1 MQQIG
6 KKISLLT
13 GPVSGL
19 GIGLFTE
26 FVPREPQ
33 IAMMAGIVIWMA
45 IWWMTEAVPVAATA
59 LIPVFMLPISGIANA
74 SETAEQYM
82 DPILFLF
89 IGGFM
94 IAIAI
99 EKWNLHKRIAL
110 LILMKVG
117 ASPPKVLFGIM
128 LTSWLMSMWISNTAT
143 VMMMLAAVMAL
154 ISKMSAIRRDDQFAK
169 AILLGLAYASSIGGM
184 ATLVGTPTNMIFL
197 RAYSHQ
203 FPDAAPIHFSSWMAI
218 AFPLSLILLVVC
230 YIVLLKLFLRESQA
244 IDLPADYFKQE
255 YLSLGK
261 ASYEEK
267 AVGLIFGLTAL
278 LWISRADFE
287 LGNYSLKGW
296 SSLFSHPTYLSDG
309 AVAVVMALLLFVIP
323 SRQEPSKSLLTWSDA
338 ERLPFGIILLF
349 GGGFALAMGVQQ
361 SGLSSWLAQ
370 GLHFASN
377 WHPFIFL
384 IAVVAFVSVLTE
396 FTSNMSSIQ
405 LIIPILIPLSEV
417 LGMNALLL
425 LIPATL
431 AASMCFML
439 PVATGPNTIVFGTG
453 HLRVPDMI
461 RAGIWLNIVGVLLV
475 SVYMYF
481 VL

>member
-1 MQQIG
+1 VQHLG
-6 KKISLLT
+6 KKISLIS
-13 GPVSGL
+13 GPSVGL
-19 GIGLFTE
+19 AISLWANLSPT
-26 FVPREPQ
+26 EPQ
-33 IAMMAGIVIWMA
+33 VSMMAGIVVWMA

-59 LIPVFMLPISGIANA
+59 LIPVFMLPVSGIANA
-74 SETAEQYM
+74 SQTAEQYM

-99 EKWNLHKRIAL
+99 EKWNLHRRIAL
-110 LILMKVG
+110 RILMKVG
-117 ASPPKVLFGIM
+117 ASPAKVLFGIM
-128 LTSWLMSMWISNTAT
+128 LCSWLMSMWISNTAT

-154 ISKMSAIRRDDQFAK
+154 IAKMSAIRDDDQFAK

-184 ATLVGTPTNMIFL
+184 ATLVGTPTNMIFV
-197 RAYSHQ
+197 RAYSQQ

-218 AFPLSLILLVVC
+218 AFPLSLMLLVIC
-230 YIVLLKLFLRESQA
+230 FFVLKKLYLNNSQVQ
-244 IDLPADYFKQE
+244 DLPKDYFKEE

-261 ASYEEK
+261 ASFEEK
-267 AVGLIFGLTAL
+267 AVGIIFGLTAL

-287 LGNYSLKGW
+287 IGQYQIKGW
-296 SSLFSHPTYLSDG
+296 SALFSYPSFLSDG
-309 AVAVVMALLLFVIP
+309 AVAVVMALLLFMIP
-323 SRQEPSKSLLTWSDA
+323 SRQKPTQSLLSWSDA

-361 SGLSSWLAQ
+361 SGLSAWLAQ
-370 GLHFASN
+370 GLDFASN

-405 LIIPILIPLSEV
+405 LIIPILLPLSAV
-417 LGMNALLL
+417 LGMDALIL
-425 LIPATL
+425 LIPATI

-453 HLRVPDMI
+453 HLRVPDMM
-461 RAGIWLNIVGVLLV
+461 RAGIWLDIIGVLMV
-475 SVYMYF
+475 SVYMY
-481 VL
+481 LIL

>member
-1 MQQIG
+1 VQQIG
-6 KKISLLT
+6 KKISLAA
-13 GPVSGL
+13 GPLAGL

-26 FVPREPQ
+26 LAPGEPQ
-33 IAMMAGIVIWMA
+33 VAMMAGIVLWMA

-59 LIPVFMLPISGIANA
+59 LIPVFMLPLSGIADA
-74 SETAEQYM
+74 SQTAEQYM

-110 LILMKVG
+110 RILMKVG
-117 ASPPKVLFGIM
+117 AAPPKVLFGIM

-154 ISKMSAIRRDDQFAK
+154 ISKMSAVRKDDQFAK

-197 RAYSHQ
+197 RAYSQQ

-218 AFPLSLILLVVC
+218 AFPMSLLLLVICYLIL
-230 YIVLLKLFLRESQA
+230 KRLFLRDNQA
-244 IDLPADYFKQE
+244 HDLPKDYFKEE

-261 ASYEEK
+261 ATFEEK
-267 AVGLIFGLTAL
+267 TVGIIFALTAF

-287 LGNYSLKGW
+287 IGNYQIKGW
-296 SSLFSHPTYLSDG
+296 SALFSYPTFLSDG
-309 AVAVVMALLLFVIP
+309 AVAVVMALLLFIIP
-323 SRQEPSKSLLTWSDA
+323 SRQEPSRALLTWSDA

-361 SGLSSWLAQ
+361 SGLSTWLAQ

-377 WHPFIFL
+377 WHPFVFL
-384 IAVVAFVSVLTE
+384 IAVVAFVSILTE

-417 LGMNALLL
+417 LEMDALLL
-425 LIPATL
+425 LIPATI

-453 HLRVPDMI
+453 HLRVPDMM
-461 RAGIWLNIVGVLLV
+461 RAGIWLNIVGMLIV
-475 SVYMYF
+475 SVYMY
-481 VL
+481 LIL

>member
-1 MQQIG
+1 VQQIG
-6 KKISLLT
+6 KKISLAA
-13 GPVSGL
+13 GPLAGL

-26 FVPREPQ
+26 LAPGEPQ
-33 IAMMAGIVIWMA
+33 VAMMAGIVLWMA

-59 LIPVFMLPISGIANA
+59 LIPVFMLPLSGIADA
-74 SETAEQYM
+74 TQTAEQYM

-110 LILMKVG
+110 RILMKVG
-117 ASPPKVLFGIM
+117 ASPAKVLFGIM

-154 ISKMSAIRRDDQFAK
+154 ISKMSAVRKDDQFAK

-197 RAYSHQ
+197 RVYSHQ
-203 FPDAAPIHFSSWMAI
+203 FPDATPIHFSSWMAI
-218 AFPLSLILLVVC
+218 AFPLSSMLLVICFLILRR
-230 YIVLLKLFLRESQA
+230 LFLRESKAQ
-244 IDLPADYFKQE
+244 DLPTDYFKEE

-261 ASYEEK
+261 ASFEEK
-267 AVGLIFGLTAL
+267 AVGVIFGLTAL

-287 LGNYSLKGW
+287 LGNYYIKGW
-296 SSLFSHPTYLSDG
+296 SALFSYPGFLSDG

-323 SRQEPSKSLLTWSDA
+323 SRQEPSRALLTWSDA

-361 SGLSSWLAQ
+361 SGLSTWLAQ

-377 WHPFIFL
+377 WHPFVFL
-384 IAVVAFVSVLTE
+384 IAVVAFVSILTE

-405 LIIPILIPLSEV
+405 LIIPILIPLSGV
-417 LGMNALLL
+417 LGMDALLL
-425 LIPATL
+425 LIPATI

-453 HLRVPDMI
+453 HLRVPDMM
-461 RAGIWLNIVGVLLV
+461 RAGIWLDIAGVIIV
-475 SVYMYF
+475 SVYMY
-481 VL
+481 LIL